1 MKLSSYRGEIR
12 SRKALLRRIE
22 SLNTHIPFMI
32 GSQFSCLPTPEI
44 QFQIVMDNFMLY
56 QKAKC
61 YKGKEILIKDDEDAP
76 PTRYVKAHPE
86 KLFKHEL
93 KAIKQKIEHKS
104 LDW

>member
-1 MKLSSYRGEIR
+1 
-12 SRKALLRRIE
+12 
-22 SLNTHIPFMI
+22 
-32 GSQFSCLPTPEI
+32 
-44 QFQIVMDNFMLY
+44 MLY

>member
-1 MKLSSYRGEIR
+1 M
-12 SRKALLRRIE
+12 
-22 SLNTHIPFMI
+22 PFMH
-32 GSQFSCLPTPEI
+32 GSQFSCLATLET
-44 QFQIVMDNFMLY
+44 QFQIAMDKPMLY
-56 QKAKC
+56 QKANC
-61 YKGKEILIKDDEDAP
+61 YKGKKILIKDDEDAP